1 MEKKYRWDIAICL
14 LVPFIFSSVI
24 VYLFFLDNTVMY
36 WIRELVILVACFFEC
51 ITLYEYDNSRSKD
64 KGLVSGLVISVSI
77 SLFNIAGYTISI
89 GKVTSN
95 IPRACCLGIGSI
107 LVLVG
112 VILRYVAKKQL
123 QSNFTQSVQI
133 LDGHRLIRDGIYSKV
148 RHPAYIGTFFIVLG
162 AVFIYG
168 NIVMFVLLLL
178 ILPLGIKRINY
189 EEALL
194 LKKFGKEYT
203 EYKQQVNR
211 FIPKIN
217 I

>member
-1 MEKKYRWDIAICL
+1 MKKKYRLDIAICL
-14 LVPFIFSSVI
+14 LVPFVFSSVI
-24 VYLFFLDNTVMY
+24 TYLFFLDNVVTY

-51 ITLYEYDNSRSKD
+51 ITLYEYDNSSSND
-64 KGLVSGLVISVSI
+64 KGLISSLVISVSI

-95 IPRACCLGIGSI
+95 ISRTYWLGIGSI
-107 LVLVG
+107 LVLIG
-112 VILRYVAKKQL
+112 VLLRYAAKKQL
-123 QSNFTQSVQI
+123 QRNFTQSVQI
-133 LDGHRLIRDGIYSKV
+133 LDDHRLIRDGIYSKV

-168 NIVMFVLLLL
+168 NIAMCVLLLL
-178 ILPLGIKRINY
+178 ILPLGMKRINY
-189 EEALL
+189 EEELL
-194 LKKFGKEYT
+194 LRKFGKDYI
-203 EYKQQVNR
+203 EYKRQVNR